1 MKAKVTYRHN
11 VMTVQSID
19 AFISIRGG
27 LHQNMRDVYFV
38 RGIGEPQNFPG
49 LIKNIDQKMG
59 MEMQSD
65 RLKYIRINSL
75 PRLAAAGDA
84 AFYSEAYDRWKQG
97 GQINLKNISMTPE
110 FAGVLNEAYQTVQ
123 HQYEETKKSVSESMK
138 RNFAAKILYW
148 LNGTMGEIFGNWS
161 ERECIKIIATN
172 VVKDQEYLFYYFL
185 TLLGCDVLLI
195 ENQKDADVPDSLK
208 RLSTEIGLGAFGKTE
223 PEAYVPYSLANRVER
238 ASEER
243 VQISQ
248 STNSVEA
255 KGKQTSQN
263 TASAV
268 TETIQTSQN
277 PDHRTPIKVILPER
291 TDRRHHTEQSE
302 KASNIIKTG
311 QSEKVSNIKKSAQTE
326 KTFEELALLASSIV
340 MIAIHD
346 EKGEVIGTGSGI
358 MIGRGGFILTN
369 NHVASG
375 GRFYSVR
382 IEDDEEI
389 YTTDE
394 VIKYNSVTDLAV
406 IRIKRKLDPLPI
418 YRGAKKL
425 VRGQKVVAIG
435 SPLGLFNSVSD
446 GIISGFRRIDDVD
459 MIQFTAPISHGSSG
473 GAVLNMQGEVI
484 GISTAGIDSGQNIN
498 LAVGYENILM
508 FAGGFMK

>member
-38 RGIGEPQNFPG
+38 RGIGEPRNFPDV
-49 LIKNIDQKMG
+49 IKNIDHKMG

-75 PRLAAAGDA
+75 PRLAAAGDV

-148 LNGTMGEIFGNWS
+148 LDGTMGEIFGNWT

-243 VQISQ
+243 VQ
-248 STNSVEA
+248 A
-255 KGKQTSQN
+255 
-263 TASAV
+263 
-268 TETIQTSQN
+268 SQN
-277 PDHRTPIKVILPER
+277 PDHRTSIKVILPER
-291 TDRRHHTEQSE
+291 TDRRHHAEQSE
-302 KASNIIKTG
+302 KTSNIIKTD
-311 QSEKVSNIKKSAQTE
+311 QSEKVSNIKKSVQTE

-406 IRIKRKLDPLPI
+406 IRIKRKLDPLPV

-508 FAGGFMK
+508 FAGGFIK